1 MSVIV
6 TALAFLLLVVCF
18 CQTTEDVFLL
28 EVEPY
33 RRVKSFEYVGDESKC
48 PLLEKDFMRAARSIV
63 DGVVPPTINYKV
75 PDPECDLD
83 YVTEGSRKLP
93 LKNIMSNSFAF
104 GGSNAVLVVGAY
116 EPNN

>member
-1 MSVIV
+1 MSFEVKMKNKNGSPMSVIV

-63 DGVVPPTINYKV
+63 DLNGLDDGRFWIRAADFSVINY
-75 PDPECDLD
+75 
-83 YVTEGSRKLP
+83 
-93 LKNIMSNSFAF
+93 F
-104 GGSNAVLVVGAY
+104 
-116 EPNN
+116 

>member
-63 DGVVPPTINYKV
+63 DLNGLDDGRFWIRAADFSVINY
-75 PDPECDLD
+75 
-83 YVTEGSRKLP
+83 
-93 LKNIMSNSFAF
+93 F
-104 GGSNAVLVVGAY
+104 
-116 EPNN
+116 